1 MNKLFRLLAGTT
13 LALAGLAAAAH
24 SFKLGEITIGHP
36 YARTTAPGQST
47 GGAYLR
53 FENRGPDDRLL
64 AASTPVAPV
73 VEMHD
78 TQMDGDVMRMRQVAA
93 IAVPTQKAVV
103 LKPGGLHLML
113 VGLKAPL
120 KQGDKFPLTLKFE
133 KAGEVTVEVN
143 VESASPAEPMKPD
156 MKH

>member
-1 MNKLFRLLAGTT
+1 MNSLFRFLAGST
-13 LALAGLAAAAH
+13 LALASLAAVAH
-24 SFKLGEITIGHP
+24 SFKLGELTIGHP

-47 GGAYLR
+47 GGAYLS
-53 FENRGPDDRLL
+53 FENRGPDDRLIS
-64 AASTPVAPV
+64 ASTPAAPA

-78 TQMDGDVMRMRQVAA
+78 TQMDGDVMRMRQLSA
-93 IAVPTQKAVV
+93 IDVPSNKAVV

-133 KAGEVTVEVN
+133 KAGEVTVVVN
-143 VESASPAEPMKPD
+143 VESATSAEPMKP
-156 MKH
+156 

>member
-1 MNKLFRLLAGTT
+1 MKTLFRLLAGTT
-13 LALAGLAAAAH
+13 LALATLAAAAH

-53 FENRGPDDRLL
+53 FENRGPSDRLV
-64 AASTPVAPV
+64 AAQADIAKR
-73 VEMHD
+73 VELHD
-78 TQMDGDVMRMRQVAA
+78 MKMDGDVMRMRQLDA
-93 IAVPTQKAVV
+93 IDVPPNKAVV

-133 KAGEVTVEVN
+133 KAGEVTVVVN
-143 VESASPAEPMKPD
+143 VEPASSAEPMK
-156 MKH
+156 H